1 MSTDDPDFFIL
12 DLGTADFYGLQFADT
27 DEELVLLNDKLRS
40 TPNILIQGS
49 SMILD
54 YSDISDSR
62 DKENIDTTFKSMSV
76 NDGFTLSNAIYNN
89 ITRDYVAD
97 LAASC
102 TLASYED
109 YKIIASDCTIGSAA
123 GLDYYLREYFETIPQ
138 ITTSA
143 TLTGG
148 TGTNKIINYTTG
160 ADTSFISNNFAQ
172 SDYIDFA
179 TTENTGRW
187 TIQNIEIDGSG
198 REIVSLLG
206 ANIKEENLKGTKVTA
221 THSRK
226 VNLNDAKRYDLGKI
240 TTFVVEKKDID
251 GKFYFTIDG
260 LAQKNLVLFRGN
272 MYVFIENDYP
282 SHTLSFS
289 NTPDGIH
296 SGGAGFSDYGLY
308 TVTDNSVG
316 KRITVMVPNN
326 NFNDTIYYYCA
337 QHAGMG
343 ASIRSSGG
351 YTYGSTSPTLDSY
364 STSLNFSAGIQG
376 SGTY

>member
-1 MSTDDPDFFIL
+1 M
-12 DLGTADFYGLQFADT
+12 
-27 DEELVLLNDKLRS
+27 
-40 TPNILIQGS
+40 
-49 SMILD
+49 
-54 YSDISDSR
+54 
-62 DKENIDTTFKSMSV
+62 
-76 NDGFTLSNAIYNN
+76 
-89 ITRDYVAD
+89 
-97 LAASC
+97 
-102 TLASYED
+102 
-109 YKIIASDCTIGSAA
+109 
-123 GLDYYLREYFETIPQ
+123 
-138 ITTSA
+138 
-143 TLTGG
+143 
-148 TGTNKIINYTTG
+148 
-160 ADTSFISNNFAQ
+160 
-172 SDYIDFA
+172 
-179 TTENTGRW
+179 
-187 TIQNIEIDGSG
+187 
-198 REIVSLLG
+198 LG

-272 MYVFIENDYP
+272 MYIFIENDYP

-316 KRITVMVPNN
+316 KRITVMIPNN
-326 NFNDTIYYYCA
+326 NFSDTIYYYCA

-351 YTYGSTSPTLDSY
+351 YTYGSTSPTVDSF